1 MPYENFEGD
10 LIRPIDGAVKDG
22 DTLAMRSE
30 IRLVGIDTP
39 ETKFSLKE
47 TRKFD
52 NLISLSNQKIMT
64 FLKNTSPSL
73 RDYLKPK
80 IENND
85 GNIGTNQFEYGK
97 QATQE
102 FSSIVKKIMTHN
114 ATNLILMTSIEVT
127 DRYGRLIGYV
137 NRKKTEKTGEVLKET
152 LKFENSFNIR
162 MLETGY
168 AFMYLL
174 YPNLVIEKKDKEN
187 ISTTLTTLGLDI
199 DDKTPDIEKPIIK
212 TIVKTFKKSI
222 SSGKGLFPTK
232 KSAEPKVVLDPFE
245 FRYLGRIFDPT
256 ASSKGPDRF
265 CADMVSGKLYPPDRY
280 YEVPKENRL
289 FYDKKYKKVALKK
302 YELA

>member
-10 LIRPIDGAVKDG
+10 LIRPVDGSVKDG
-22 DTLAMRSE
+22 DTLAMKSE

-39 ETKFSLKE
+39 ETRFSLKE
-47 TRKFD
+47 TNKFD
-52 NLISLSNQKIMT
+52 NLISLSNQKIKS
-64 FLKNTSPSL
+64 FLKSVSPDL

-80 IENND
+80 IENNE
-85 GNIGTNQFEYGK
+85 GSIGTNQFKHGK
-97 QATQE
+97 QATEE
-102 FSSIVKKIMTHN
+102 FTSIVKKIMTHN

-174 YPNLVIEKKDKEN
+174 YPNLVIEKKEN
-187 ISTTLTTLGLDI
+187 ANTSTAMSTLGIDI
-199 DDKTPDIEKPIIK
+199 NDKMPDIEKPIIK
-212 TIVKTFKKSI
+212 TIVKTFKKAV
-222 SSGKGLFPTK
+222 SSGEGLFPTK
-232 KSAEPKVVLDPFE
+232 KSADPVVVLDPFE

-265 CADMVSGKLYPPDRY
+265 CADMVSGKLHPPDRY
-280 YEVPKENRL
+280 FEVPKENRL
-289 FYDKKYKKVALKK
+289 FYDKKYKKLAMKK
-302 YELA
+302 YELI